1 VTNEQV
7 VGKFKGIVMVQSEE
21 DQKKY
26 IQEKL
31 QLFESLKEK
40 LDELSKKRTGK
51 ELILDLDKLETS
63 EGRGKFEL

>member
-1 VTNEQV
+1 M
-7 VGKFKGIVMVQSEE
+7 GKFKGIVMVQSEE

-26 IQEKL
+26 MQEKL